1 MDLNCGLA
9 IEELCSSLQLL
20 IDIAVMTVR
29 VINKCIV
36 SFILVSFIVD
46 NSKVKTF
53 FKIARNYQL
62 LLGISLII
70 YFHRELYR
78 GCLRQRTE
86 LRFPLFS

>member
-53 FKIARNYQL
+53 FL
-62 LLGISLII
+62 
-70 YFHRELYR
+70 
-78 GCLRQRTE
+78 
-86 LRFPLFS
+86 

>member
-1 MDLNCGLA
+1 MNRLWANVESQPRLSMDACVAKSSASGELMDLNCGLA

-36 SFILVSFIVD
+36 SYILVSFIVD

-53 FKIARNYQL
+53 F
-62 LLGISLII
+62 
-70 YFHRELYR
+70 
-78 GCLRQRTE
+78 
-86 LRFPLFS
+86 

>member
-53 FKIARNYQL
+53 FYNCKEL
-62 LLGISLII
+62 STII
-70 YFHRELYR
+70 GNIFDYIL
-78 GCLRQRTE
+78 
-86 LRFPLFS
+86 P

>member
-36 SFILVSFIVD
+36 SYILVSFIVD

-53 FKIARNYQL
+53 F
-62 LLGISLII
+62 
-70 YFHRELYR
+70 
-78 GCLRQRTE
+78 
-86 LRFPLFS
+86 